1 LNSDESNNLGS
12 KQTLSGSDC
21 VKDTD
26 DEENVYLGNNDVNEM
41 LGECDPHHL
50 LYIFKMILS
59 FHAWYNC
66 GAQYSIGGKEGY
78 NNVDNAICK
87 ILMAAIKMH
96 TPPYGG

>member
-26 DEENVYLGNNDVNEM
+26 DEENVDLGNNDVNEM

-50 LYIFKMILS
+50 LYI
-59 FHAWYNC
+59 
-66 GAQYSIGGKEGY
+66 
-78 NNVDNAICK
+78 
-87 ILMAAIKMH
+87 
-96 TPPYGG
+96 